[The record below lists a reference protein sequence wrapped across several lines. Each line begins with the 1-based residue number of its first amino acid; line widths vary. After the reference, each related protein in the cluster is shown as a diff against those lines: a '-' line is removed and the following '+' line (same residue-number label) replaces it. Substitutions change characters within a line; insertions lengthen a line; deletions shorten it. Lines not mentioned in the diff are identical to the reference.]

1 MAEPTKLPDI
11 PKGSSILSNL
21 TNSPPSFKSEA
32 RADSSAYANTRT
44 DVNFSTG
51 GFSIGGGGTIN
62 TLFIVAGV
70 IALAFV
76 MREFFKKK

>member
-1 MAEPTKLPDI
+1 MALPTV

-21 TNSPPSFKSEA
+21 TNSPPSFASGA

-44 DVNFSTG
+44 DIDFSTG
-51 GFSIGGGGTIN
+51 GFSLGGGGTIN
-62 TLFIVAGV
+62 TLFIVAGI

>member
-1 MAEPTKLPDI
+1 MALPTI

-21 TNSPPSFKSEA
+21 TNSPPSFAASA
-32 RADSSAYANTRT
+32 RSDSSAYANTRT
-44 DVNFSTG
+44 NIGFSTG
-51 GFSIGGGGTIN
+51 GFSLGGGGTIN
-62 TLFIVAGV
+62 ILFIVAGV

>member
-1 MAEPTKLPDI
+1 MATPKPTDAIKT
-11 PKGSSILSNL
+11 GSILSNL
-21 TNSPPSFKSEA
+21 TNSPPSFTSGA

-51 GFSIGGGGTIN
+51 GFSLGGGGTIN

-76 MREFFKKK
+76 LKEFLKKK